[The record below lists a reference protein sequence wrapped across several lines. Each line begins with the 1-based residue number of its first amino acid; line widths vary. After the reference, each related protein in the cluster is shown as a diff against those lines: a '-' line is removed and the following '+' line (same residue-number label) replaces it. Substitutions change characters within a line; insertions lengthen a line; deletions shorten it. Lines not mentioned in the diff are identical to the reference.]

1 MDNKKTPSGTRYVLS
16 LGIGGFV
23 AYTVCYAGRSILSAI
38 MPEMLQSTSFTRE
51 DFGLM
56 GSAFFISYGFGQIVN
71 GLLGD
76 RVRARYM
83 VSAGLFFE
91 IGRASCRERV

>member
-16 LGIGGFV
+16 LGIGCFF

-38 MPEMLQSTSFTRE
+38 MPEMLLSTAFTRE

-56 GSAFFISYGFGQIVN
+56 G
-71 GLLGD
+71 
-76 RVRARYM
+76 
-83 VSAGLFFE
+83 
-91 IGRASCRERV
+91 